1 MAIWVIFGNKGNCE
15 ILCIPK
21 FGFELYFVL
30 LIVFHDTNNNYVI
43 IIEETAEFLIEFL
56 DIEIIINLINQD

>member
-30 LIVFHDTNNNYVI
+30 LVIFYDTDNNYVVH
-43 IIEETAEFLIEFL
+43 LIRRTREREL
-56 DIEIIINLINQD
+56 TRGRW